1 MKKTIDLTYKEV
13 SDNQEGKS
21 LFGKSTQTVKK
32 TIAVLEKKYFAGR
45 NIFRNDDT
53 TSDFLFRYEI
63 KNLLLLL
70 IKLEMDDVFSDAK
83 AKVDGV
89 STKGIR
95 KILES
100 YELLNDEELLRDY
113 ECRVLFQSV
122 NADESVH
129 FMETIKAFQTA
140 LATFLTLSVKY
151 YNKFATDIFEDII
164 YQLNQWSRNII
175 SWSHKINQLEKS
187 QHLIIDFNPYHLN
200 FHARTES
207 LTLNLKTA
215 VVKAINRIADELY
228 EFDENGVCIR
238 KNLEPLGE
246 SVENKS
252 IENPYT
258 QIVEYDEKLNDEK
271 ADEIHAGMD
280 KVMDGYWKK
289 VFPNQ
294 GQQPRFQHNTEEKIE
309 ERLRNLKKTACG
321 YLMHYCGG
329 KALIIGRLYMST
341 PPNADNMK
349 EREADFEVFE
359 GLRMQLEN
367 FKLSDL
373 SFEPYL
379 RKLEK
384 SAWAWCLEHKF
395 EMTPYSFEEMADQS
409 IAEFKETS
417 DKLHKTA
424 WSEFDKIQDKD
435 FKETELEGTESN
447 ITELYKQCE
456 TLAENMLAVI
466 LKIEADREKKSKSSP
481 AS

>member
-83 AKVDGV
+83 AKADGV
-89 STKGIR
+89 STKGIH
-95 KILES
+95 KILKS
-100 YELLNDEELLRDY
+100 YELMNDEELLRDY
-113 ECRVLFQSV
+113 EYRVLLQSV
-122 NADESVH
+122 NADESIH
-129 FMETIKAFQTA
+129 FIETIKTFQTA

-151 YNKFATDIFEDII
+151 YDKFSTDFFEDII
-164 YQLNQWSRNII
+164 YKLNEWSRNII
-175 SWSHKINQLEKS
+175 YWTDEVSQLEKS
-187 QHLIIDFNPYHLN
+187 HKKIIDFNPYHLK
-200 FHARTES
+200 FHERTES

-246 SVENKS
+246 DE

-258 QIVEYDEKLNDEK
+258 QIVEYDEKLDDEK

-280 KVMDGYWKK
+280 KVMDDYWKK

-294 GQQPRFQHNTEEKIE
+294 GQQHQPRFQHNQEKQIE
-309 ERLRNLKKTACG
+309 ESLYDLKKIACG

-329 KALIIGRLYMST
+329 KAMVIGYLYMSA
-341 PPNADNMK
+341 PPDADNTK
-349 EREADFEVFE
+349 EREKTFEVFE
-359 GLRMQLEN
+359 GLRMQLES
-367 FKLSDL
+367 FRLSDL

-384 SAWAWCLEHKF
+384 SAWQWCLENKF
-395 EMTPYSFEEMADQS
+395 DMTPYSFEKMVDQS
-409 IAEFKETS
+409 IAKFKEDS
-417 DKLHKTA
+417 DKLRKA
-424 WSEFDKIQDKD
+424 ARSEFDKIQNKN

-447 ITELYKQCE
+447 IDELYRQCE
-456 TLAENMLAVI
+456 SLAENMLAVI
-466 LKIEADREKKSKSSP
+466 LKIEADKEKKKQDSP
-481 AS
+481 AP